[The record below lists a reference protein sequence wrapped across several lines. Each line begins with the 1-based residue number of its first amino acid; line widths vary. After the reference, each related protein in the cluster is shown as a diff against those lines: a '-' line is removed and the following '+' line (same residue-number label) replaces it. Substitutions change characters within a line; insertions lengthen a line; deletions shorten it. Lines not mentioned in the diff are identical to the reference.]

1 MLVAKDIMTR
11 EVITIEQS
19 ASLRELSKL
28 LSERGITG
36 VPVIDK
42 ENNLIGMISMR
53 DLIREEV
60 RSLGANLEYQDIYE
74 LFSSALNTEEA
85 EGVSVRHLWVEEVMS
100 RTLYTATESTPVCE
114 IARIM
119 HVYNVHRVPVLRD
132 GKVVGLVTAM
142 DVLKVIGEGEII
154 CQRVKRQRLDHG

>member
-11 EVITIEQS
+11 DVIMIEQS

-28 LSERGITG
+28 LTERGITG
-36 VPVIDK
+36 VPVVDT
-42 ENNLIGMISMR
+42 ERNLIGMISMR

-74 LFSSALNTEEA
+74 LFSSALNTEET
-85 EGVSVRHLWVEEVMS
+85 EGVSVRHLWVEEIMS
-100 RTLYTATESTPVCE
+100 RALHTATESTPVCD
-114 IARIM
+114 IAKTM
-119 HVYNVHRVPVLRD
+119 NAHNVHRVPVLRD

-142 DVLKVIGEGEII
+142 DVIKAVADGTVV
-154 CQRVKRQRLDHG
+154 C